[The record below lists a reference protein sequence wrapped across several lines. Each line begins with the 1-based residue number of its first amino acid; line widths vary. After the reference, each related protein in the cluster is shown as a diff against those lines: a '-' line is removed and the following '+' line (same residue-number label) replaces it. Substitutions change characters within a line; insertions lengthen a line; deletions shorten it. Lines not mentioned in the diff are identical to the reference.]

1 MIKTFSRSLHILKPV
16 HKFPRGCSLSNCV
29 VQSGSKTR
37 EKQKHPLIKDP
48 FIEDYVCD
56 LIEINPTGSVNKLP
70 WGWSTS
76 LDIKNCNSKKIKDKE
91 AIKDYV
97 YTLCDLIEMKRFGP
111 CHIYHFG
118 TDNKAG
124 YSMLQL
130 IETSNITGHFCD
142 QDNSA
147 FLDIFS
153 CKPYNTIDM
162 VDFTKTFFDSDSA
175 VFRTTY
181 RY

>member
-1 MIKTFSRSLHILKPV
+1 MIKTFSKSLHILKPV
-16 HKFPRGCSLSNCV
+16 HKFPPECSLSNCA
-29 VQSGSKTR
+29 VQSCISSKT
-37 EKQKHPLIKDP
+37 QDP
-48 FIEDYVCD
+48 FIKDYVRD
-56 LIEINPTGSVNKLP
+56 LIETKPTRPVNKLP

-97 YTLCDLIEMKRFGP
+97 YRLCDLIEMKRFGP

-153 CKPYNTIDM
+153 CKPNNTIDM

>member
-1 MIKTFSRSLHILKPV
+1 MIKTFSRSLCILKPV
-16 HKFPRGCSLSNCV
+16 HKLPWECTLSNCV
-29 VQSGSKTR
+29 VKSGISSKTQ

-48 FIEDYVCD
+48 FIKDYVHD
-56 LIEINPTGSVNKLP
+56 LIETNPVNKLP

-76 LDIKNCNSKKIKDKE
+76 LDIKNCNSKKIKDRE

-97 YTLCDLIEMKRFGP
+97 YRLCDLIEMTRFGP

-118 TDNKAG
+118 TDNKSG

-130 IETSNITGHFCD
+130 IETSNVTGHFCD

-162 VDFTKTFFDSDSA
+162 VDFTQNFFESDSA

>member
-1 MIKTFSRSLHILKPV
+1 MIQTFSRSLHNILKKPV
-16 HKFPRGCSLSNCV
+16 H
-29 VQSGSKTR
+29 
-37 EKQKHPLIKDP
+37 
-48 FIEDYVCD
+48 
-56 LIEINPTGSVNKLP
+56 KLP

-76 LDIKNCNSKKIKDKE
+76 LDIKNCNSKKIKDRE

-97 YTLCDLIEMKRFGP
+97 YKLCDLIEMKRFGP
-111 CHIYHFG
+111 CHIYKFG

-142 QDNSA
+142 QDDSA
-147 FLDIFS
+147 YIDIFS

-162 VDFTKTFFDSDSA
+162 VDFTEKFFESDST
-175 VFRTTY
+175 VFKTNY